1 MSFVITLL
9 ALGFVI
15 FIHELGHLLAAK
27 RARVGVSEFA
37 VGMGPKVFSFNF
49 GETLY
54 SLRLLPFGG
63 FVRVKG
69 LDETEQC
76 AIEEDYRE
84 KSALNKASILA
95 AGSFMNLLLGL
106 IIFTIVGILV
116 GNVSLS
122 SSIESVLSDS
132 PAQIAGLMPGD
143 EIVKINN
150 NQIVDINQDLIQF
163 IKDSEGVPF
172 QLAYLREGIE
182 AVVTISAMEVA
193 ENRYQVGVSFATS
206 KIDITFFEGI
216 GYGFTKTYETIKQSF
231 LGIRMLVT
239 GEASVNEL
247 AGPIGIIQIAS
258 SQIQHSFVAFINL
271 MAFISIS
278 LGVINLFPF
287 PVLDGGH
294 LLFLLIETLRGKPL
308 SKKAEAFINNAATF
322 LLIGLMIT
330 IIFNDVINWND
341 RINLIKEMNR

>member
-1 MSFVITLL
+1 MAFIITLL

-15 FIHELGHLLAAK
+15 FIHEIGHLLAAK
-27 RARVGVSEFA
+27 RAKVGVSEFA

-54 SLRLLPFGG
+54 SLRLFPFGG

-76 AIEEDYRE
+76 AVEEDYRE

-95 AGSFMNLLLGL
+95 AGSFMNLLLGFV
-106 IIFTIVGILV
+106 IFSIVGIII

-122 SSIESVLSDS
+122 STIESVLPDS
-132 PAQIAGLMPGD
+132 PALVVGLQPGD
-143 EIVKINN
+143 TVISVNN
-150 NQIVDINQDLIQF
+150 TQVNDVNADLIQF
-163 IKDSEGVPF
+163 IKDSKGDPF
-172 QLAYLREGIE
+172 LLSYVRDNVETS
-182 AVVTISAMEVA
+182 VTISAAEVA
-193 ENRYQVGVSFATS
+193 ENRFQVGVSFATTKS
-206 KIDITFFEGI
+206 DISFFEGI
-216 GYGFTKTYETIKQSF
+216 GYGFNKTFDTIKQSF
-231 LGIRMLVT
+231 LGIRMLVM

-258 SQIQHSFVAFINL
+258 SQIEHSMVAFINL

-308 SKKAEAFINNAATF
+308 SKKAEAFINNTATF

>member
-27 RARVGVSEFA
+27 RAKVGVSEFA

-106 IIFTIVGILV
+106 IIFTIVGVLV
-116 GNVSLS
+116 GNVALS
-122 SSIESVLSDS
+122 SSIESVLPDS

-143 EIVKINN
+143 EIVKVNN
-150 NQIVDINQDLIQF
+150 NQIDDVNQDLIQF
-163 IKDSEGVPF
+163 IKDSKGAPF
-172 QLAYLREGIE
+172 QLTYLREGVE
-182 AVVTISAMEVA
+182 SVVTISAMEVA

-206 KIDITFFEGI
+206 KTDITFFEGL
-216 GYGFTKTYETIKQSF
+216 GYGFSKTYETIKQSF

-322 LLIGLMIT
+322 VLIGLMIT

>member
-1 MSFVITLL
+1 M
-9 ALGFVI
+9 
-15 FIHELGHLLAAK
+15 
-27 RARVGVSEFA
+27 
-37 VGMGPKVFSFNF
+37 
-49 GETLY
+49 
-54 SLRLLPFGG
+54 PFGG

-76 AIEEDYRE
+76 SIEEDYRE

-106 IIFTIVGILV
+106 IIFTIVGVLV

-122 SSIESVLSDS
+122 SSIESVLPDS

-150 NQIVDINQDLIQF
+150 NQIDDVNQDLIQF
-163 IKDSEGVPF
+163 IKDSEGAPF
-172 QLAYLREGIE
+172 QLTYLREGVE
-182 AVVTISAMEVA
+182 SVVTISAMEVA
-193 ENRYQVGVSFATS
+193 ENRYQVGVAFATS
-206 KIDITFFEGI
+206 KTDITFFEGL
-216 GYGFTKTYETIKQSF
+216 GYGFSKTYETIKQSF

-258 SQIQHSFVAFINL
+258 SQIQHSVVAFINL

-308 SKKAEAFINNAATF
+308 SKKAEVFINNAATF
-322 LLIGLMIT
+322 VLIGLMIT

>member
-27 RARVGVSEFA
+27 RAKVGVSEFA

-76 AIEEDYRE
+76 SIEEDYRE

-106 IIFTIVGILV
+106 IIFTIVGVLV

-122 SSIESVLSDS
+122 SSIESVLPDS

-150 NQIVDINQDLIQF
+150 NQIDDVNQDLIQF
-163 IKDSEGVPF
+163 IKDSEG
-172 QLAYLREGIE
+172 A
-182 AVVTISAMEVA
+182 
-193 ENRYQVGVSFATS
+193 
-206 KIDITFFEGI
+206 
-216 GYGFTKTYETIKQSF
+216 
-231 LGIRMLVT
+231 
-239 GEASVNEL
+239 
-247 AGPIGIIQIAS
+247 
-258 SQIQHSFVAFINL
+258 
-271 MAFISIS
+271 
-278 LGVINLFPF
+278 LF
-287 PVLDGGH
+287 
-294 LLFLLIETLRGKPL
+294 
-308 SKKAEAFINNAATF
+308 N
-322 LLIGLMIT
+322 
-330 IIFNDVINWND
+330 
-341 RINLIKEMNR
+341 